1 MSAPVLTLS
10 TASSPASSSPYI
22 SSSSNQGT
30 PPTNQHNLDP
40 DHHPLHALVAL
51 SRNASVIST
60 SSSSSSSSSVTAPV
74 RPRPIRTFSRDST
87 STARARSPPHAG
99 YPRSPTTPTRG
110 TPIPAAYLPRA
121 LSPDPLRPGTS
132 PPTPT
137 ASRPASRTG
146 SRQPSRAPNNR
157 SRSNSTVQLQQ
168 QRALT
173 ADDFDFG
180 EILGTGSYSSVSFTR
195 LHFPFLFLCLCPQTG
210 IRACERESRRISV
223 GPHLGNFCPALPILS
238 QFRY

>member
-10 TASSPASSSPYI
+10 TASSPSSSSPYI
-22 SSSSNQGT
+22 SSSNQGT
-30 PPTNQHNLDP
+30 PPHARHNLDP
-40 DHHPLHALVAL
+40 DHHPLHALSAL

-87 STARARSPPHAG
+87 TTARARSPPYNG
-99 YPRSPTTPTRG
+99 YPRSPTTPTRS

-137 ASRPASRTG
+137 ASRPASRAG
-146 SRQPSRAPNNR
+146 SRQHSRPPNNR

-180 EILGTGSYSSVSFTR
+180 EILGTGSYSSVSLFCY
-195 LHFPFLFLCLCPQTG
+195 LHVCTFSFSSVYASNRHTG
-210 IRACERESRRISV
+210 
-223 GPHLGNFCPALPILS
+223 L
-238 QFRY
+238 